1 MIRLLKKV
9 LHVVVFSAAICA
21 LPLSFAYAQSSAQD
35 YFEQGNS
42 LYNQK
47 KYSEAVAS
55 YHRAIQMQP
64 HTQAKAYLNCAR
76 AYTQLGQYP
85 AAVQYYSFY
94 EKVAADAASD
104 RKFNAEYKAAQK
116 KNKSGNYVRDNAQTT
131 VLKQLEQTIKA
142 GGPYLTQQG
151 NGAFAYYDVLLRAG
165 YAEPDLYE
173 LQQKLVSG
181 MSEEI
186 ESDITPPP
194 SQPLPNLDRTGWEYI
209 RNKIARLRQFS
220 DISPNASR
228 LSAIESM
235 AYAWEA
241 YYKGDYETAQ
251 KQFDAA
257 CSSNPAIPAAYW
269 GRVMLTFQQGNSDM
283 LINMISETEGV
294 YQSAN
299 IEGTAPFFA
308 LLKAKAYQNM
318 GDTASS
324 LKWLK
329 VMNEAF

>member
-1 MIRLLKKV
+1 MILLLKKV
-9 LHVVVFSAAICA
+9 LHVVVLSLAFC
-21 LPLSFAYAQSSAQD
+21 LPLSLAYAQSSAQE

-47 KYSEAVAS
+47 KYAEAVAS
-55 YHRAIQMQP
+55 YHRAIQLQP
-64 HTQAKAYLNCAR
+64 RTQAKAYLNCAR

-85 AAVQYYSFY
+85 AAVYYYGFY

-116 KNKSGNYVRDNAQTT
+116 KNKSGNYIRDNAQNT
-131 VLKQLEQTIKA
+131 VLKQLEQTIQA
-142 GGPYLTQQG
+142 GGPFLTQQG
-151 NGAFAYYDVLLRAG
+151 NGAFAYYDVLIRAG

-186 ESDITPPP
+186 ESEILPPP
-194 SQPLPNLDRTGWEYI
+194 NQPLPNFDRTGWEYI

-220 DISPNASR
+220 DISPNTSR

-241 YYKGDYETAQ
+241 YYKGDYATAQ

-257 CSSNPAIPAAYW
+257 CSSTPAIPAAYW
-269 GRVMLTFQQGNSDM
+269 GRVMLTFQQGNTDI
-283 LINMISETEGV
+283 LINMISETENV
-294 YQSAN
+294 YQSSN
-299 IEGTAPFFA
+299 IDGTAPFFA
-308 LLKAKAYQNM
+308 LLKAKAYQNL